1 MCVRKCQ
8 KCNWVTHKKSGF
20 QVYTDGSDIGCDR
33 DVEEGRFI
41 YMFIVA
47 AGYTLNKRNFF
58 VHFCY
63 ASPHYFCSRCAL
75 FYANYYYFSPN
86 YKTKANSLRLVV
98 RTHVRDFFIHHNEER
113 FCACFKHP
121 PLTCLSPLY
130 RGLPPLPSPP
140 LQLPTSHD
148 PCYIPI

>member
-1 MCVRKCQ
+1 MYIKQ
-8 KCNWVTHKKSGF
+8 KKF
-20 QVYTDGSDIGCDR
+20 
-33 DVEEGRFI
+33 
-41 YMFIVA
+41 
-47 AGYTLNKRNFF
+47 FF

-63 ASPHYFCSRCAL
+63 ASPHYFCPRRAL

-121 PLTCLSPLY
+121 PLMRLSPRY
-130 RGLPPLPSPP
+130 RGLPPSPSPP
-140 LQLPTSHD
+140 LPLPSTTTTSTITWSTLYTYYTYLPT
-148 PCYIPI
+148 